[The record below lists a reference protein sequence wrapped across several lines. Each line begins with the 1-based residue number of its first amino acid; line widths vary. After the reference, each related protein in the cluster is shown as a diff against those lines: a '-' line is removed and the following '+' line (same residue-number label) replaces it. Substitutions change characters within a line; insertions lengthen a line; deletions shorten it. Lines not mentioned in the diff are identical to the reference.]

1 MATNVTIT
9 NPASTTVK
17 ISQNKSS
24 ATLSVTPADILQNL
38 QSVTTLGNTTSLP
51 ISLTN
56 TTTSVSNTTGSLIV
70 SGGVGIKGNVYADA
84 IYDNGTRIITFAN
97 AAFAQANTDVTS
109 ITVTGGVF
117 GNANTIPIVTLL
129 ANGRVSSI
137 VNTAISFPPEAD
149 TLQTVTTRGSTT
161 ANAINITNT
170 TASTSNSTGAL
181 IVSGG
186 IGITGNVYASSIY
199 VDKITTTSIPLVL
212 NDISNQFD
220 GYKNVFALTVDQTP
234 ISNTYITD
242 SKNLEVVVSGKRLS
256 PYVKQNTFPWLTP
269 YDSFNGFRVVPT
281 TNSANLIIYNAPDPG
296 DTAFLTII
304 NSSLTIQ
311 TRKYPYSATTIALGD

>member
-9 NPASTTVK
+9 NPASSTVK
-17 ISQNKSS
+17 ISQNKYS

-70 SGGVGIKGNVYADA
+70 SGGVGVKGNVYADA
-84 IYDNGTRIITFAN
+84 VYDNGTRIITFAN
-97 AAFAQANTDVTS
+97 SAFTQANT
-109 ITVTGGVF
+109 
-117 GNANTIPIVTLL
+117 ANT
-129 ANGRVSSI
+129 
-137 VNTAISFPPEAD
+137 
-149 TLQTVTTRGSTT
+149 
-161 ANAINITNT
+161 NAINSGTYANAAFIQANSAYNNSNT
-170 TASTSNSTGAL
+170 KVSKSGDTMTGSL
-181 IVSGG
+181 TLS
-186 IGITGNVYASSIY
+186 GNVYASSIY
-199 VDKITTTSIPLVL
+199 ADKITTTSIPLVL

-281 TNSANLIIYNAPDPG
+281 TTSANVIIYNTPDPG